1 MRFAFF
7 VVFLLFTATT
17 TAADLT
23 QLMAQTKADPQ
34 ARLDGQQQKPAST
47 ALDYFLLAYSH
58 YALKNKEAAL
68 EFSNKALTLQPDT
81 ELAGRILLMQALTY
95 GVFYRDTAQA
105 VEKLKL
111 AQAIL
116 PEQDTAATLAL
127 RMDILESFA
136 QAYNQQGNVE
146 LAMQA
151 ADQSLTLATKATD
164 KQRQLASM
172 IMLGRLHLQNNDLSK
187 AYQHFKSALPLASE
201 MDDQQAIASI
211 SMRLGMAYQKLGQHE
226 LAMQHFQEAATLYQ
240 QLDNLSSQVNAL
252 INIGDSQLVLKQTA
266 AAKTSYDN
274 ALALAQQ
281 TNDPYMIISA
291 YVSMS
296 ELALEQGDL
305 ENAEQLLIKAH
316 QLSSQ
321 VSADSI
327 KSETA
332 LLLVNIFIQKHNYPA
347 AKQLLAEAAPE
358 PAKLAGYLQRKHL
371 ALSAELAASEQQ
383 WQLAYQLEKSANQL
397 EVAELNDTSKVQ
409 LDNLQSSLAL
419 QMQQEKQQQLHIT
432 QQTQLKQWLLLSAA
446 LLAFAVFMLI
456 LLYGRQKKVQANAL
470 IQAPQ
475 WRGFTELL
483 LHHHKAKTQGQLLV
497 VLPTQD
503 AVLLSKGVQQVATDL
518 QRFRALLDKAVFW
531 VEQDQEF
538 WLYCSSEQ
546 QAGEL
551 QQQLL
556 QVVPVAYK
564 THSAI
569 FPLHALLSKRI
580 NEQDLD
586 ALRELLWYG
595 LFLAQ
600 QQGLQGNLAFSYQC
614 QQSRPCSWQ
623 ADNLR
628 QDLFNAISLGLLA
641 VQVNGVSLSD
651 KLQKQLA
658 QI

>member
-1 MRFAFF
+1 
-7 VVFLLFTATT
+7 
-17 TAADLT
+17 
-23 QLMAQTKADPQ
+23 
-34 ARLDGQQQKPAST
+34 
-47 ALDYFLLAYSH
+47 
-58 YALKNKEAAL
+58 
-68 EFSNKALTLQPDT
+68 
-81 ELAGRILLMQALTY
+81 
-95 GVFYRDTAQA
+95 
-105 VEKLKL
+105 
-111 AQAIL
+111 
-116 PEQDTAATLAL
+116 
-127 RMDILESFA
+127 
-136 QAYNQQGNVE
+136 
-146 LAMQA
+146 
-151 ADQSLTLATKATD
+151 
-164 KQRQLASM
+164 
-172 IMLGRLHLQNNDLSK
+172 
-187 AYQHFKSALPLASE
+187 
-201 MDDQQAIASI
+201 
-211 SMRLGMAYQKLGQHE
+211 
-226 LAMQHFQEAATLYQ
+226 
-240 QLDNLSSQVNAL
+240 
-252 INIGDSQLVLKQTA
+252 
-266 AAKTSYDN
+266 
-274 ALALAQQ
+274 
-281 TNDPYMIISA
+281 
-291 YVSMS
+291 MS

-358 PAKLAGYLQRKHL
+358 PEKLAGYLQRKHL

-483 LHHHKAKTQGQLLV
+483 LHHHKSKTSGQLLAIV
-497 VLPTQD
+497 PAQATI
-503 AVLLSKGVQQVATDL
+503 LLNKGVQHVMTDL
-518 QRFRALLDKAVFW
+518 QEFRTLLDKAMFW
-531 VEQDQEF
+531 VEQEQEF

-546 QAGEL
+546 QALEL
-551 QQQLL
+551 QHKLL
-556 QVVPVAYK
+556 ASLPPGYQ

-569 FPLHALLSKRI
+569 FPLHTLLSKRI
-580 NEQDLD
+580 TEQDVD
-586 ALRELLWYG
+586 ALRELLWYS

-600 QQGLQGNLAFSYQC
+600 QQGLQGALTFSYQC
-614 QQSRPCSWQ
+614 KQNRPCSWQ

-628 QDLFNAISLGLLA
+628 QDIFNAISLGLLA
-641 VQVNGVSLSD
+641 VQVNDVSLSD